1 MYKCYDGQLLLP
13 FDYEPEFIVRDTS
26 TMTEQ
31 NFVDRNRQIQSF
43 IRSGERLQ
51 VARSEEF
58 EYPDGNVP
66 SDAKVD
72 PTSVL
77 GFDLSDAFLLS
88 QELQQSIAE
97 AKARAEKGVKGEEP
111 SAPSKTDDKVEE

>member
-13 FDYEPEFIVRDTS
+13 FDYQPEFIERDTS
-26 TMTEQ
+26 SMTEQ
-31 NFVDRNRQIQSF
+31 NYVDRDRQIKSF

-88 QELQQSIAE
+88 QDLQDRIAAARSRKLAAE
-97 AKARAEKGVKGEEP
+97 ADPAPKAEDLPEAE
-111 SAPSKTDDKVEE
+111 STT

>member
-13 FDYEPEFIVRDTS
+13 FDYESEFVERDTS
-26 TMTEQ
+26 SMTEQ
-31 NFVDRNRQIQSF
+31 NFVDRDRQIQSF

-51 VARSEEF
+51 VARSAEF
-58 EYPDGNVP
+58 EYPDGVVP
-66 SDAKVD
+66 SDVKVD

-88 QELQQSIAE
+88 QELQDRIAA
-97 AKARAEKGVKGEEP
+97 AKVRAEKGVEGEES

>member
-1 MYKCYDGQLLLP
+1 MYKCYDGQFLLP
-13 FDYEPEFIVRDTS
+13 FDYQPEFIERDTS

-31 NFVDRNRQIQSF
+31 NYIDRDRQIQSF

-51 VARSEEF
+51 VARSAEF
-58 EYPDGNVP
+58 EFPDGKVP
-66 SDAKVD
+66 SDVKVD

-88 QELQQSIAE
+88 QDLQQRIAE
-97 AKARAEKGVKGEEP
+97 ARIRAEKGVKGEET
-111 SAPSKTDDKVEE
+111 SAPSVTVDESKE